1 MLLHLST
8 WAEIEAY
15 LARSK
20 TVVIPIGSNEQH
32 GPTGLLGTD
41 WLCPE
46 IIARE
51 AERASPELLVAAA
64 VLTCPVVQNAGS
76 GIALH
81 GSVVDGAAGAGYVCA
96 DAAAGSNANVNSPRA
111 AKTGIAKRPSR
122 VRIVMSSSCPT
133 PGSH

>member
-51 AERASPELLVAAA
+51 AEKPPTSWWR
-64 VLTCPVVQNAGS
+64 
-76 GIALH
+76 
-81 GSVVDGAAGAGYVCA
+81 
-96 DAAAGSNANVNSPRA
+96 
-111 AKTGIAKRPSR
+111 RPSTSAWR
-122 VRIVMSSSCPT
+122 STTWAFR
-133 PGSH
+133 GRFR